1 MATAPDLLQALS
13 RAYALCE
20 THSGGDPELMEAFE
34 DLREIH
40 GSMGWQV
47 LRVGADE
54 FTVLDETVP
63 VVGGDL
69 AHFRDALEGALIL
82 EIRLQDVLEPE
93 VLEDIFRR
101 IHPSAVQGP
110 VSSPERFRGLEE
122 AVGLSFKESSSP
134 LRGMAGSIQDLFDS
148 REDGGAE
155 DVPEQSPDPVVSET
169 GAPPADM
176 PPDVDPPS
184 GPQLLPELEEKVQ
197 AFFSAGP
204 GEKAGLGEAILA
216 TAARLKEERAMAS
229 VANLVE
235 TLATPRGESADLD
248 ALELASQIINPAIA
262 SHLVIRL
269 GEARD
274 EEERAHMIRL
284 SSGLGREMALALADA
299 LGESRDR
306 YQRRSYMDA
315 MLAHG
320 LLALEMAKGMVE
332 DPRWFV
338 VRNGVSLMGEIGGES
353 VVSDLTGSLANQD
366 SRVRRETVLALAK
379 LGGSDAEQLLLGM
392 LDDQE
397 ADVRAMACR
406 AVGILVV
413 EKGLKPLMKILE
425 EDQDEDVQVECLQA
439 LGKIG
444 DPGAVLL
451 IEKRAVGGLFSRPN
465 KEIRVAAYR
474 ALAGIGTPHAMSL
487 LEKAATDSDA
497 NVRTVVQ
504 ALLD

>member
-1 MATAPDLLQALS
+1 M
-13 RAYALCE
+13 
-20 THSGGDPELMEAFE
+20 MEAFE

-47 LRVGADE
+47 LRVGAGE

-134 LRGMAGSIQDLFDS
+134 LRGMAGSIQDLFDP

-155 DVPEQSPDPVVSET
+155 DVPEQSPEPTASEVDAPPAA
-169 GAPPADM
+169 APPADTPSADT
-176 PPDVDPPS
+176 PPDVATPP
-184 GPQLLPELEEKVQ
+184 GPQLLPDLEEKVQ
-197 AFFSAGP
+197 GFFSAAP
-204 GEKAGLGEAILA
+204 GERAELGEAILA
-216 TAARLKEERAMAS
+216 VAASLKEERAMAS
-229 VANLVE
+229 VAHLVE
-235 TLATPRGESADLD
+235 ALATPRGEGPDSE
-248 ALELASQIINPAIA
+248 ALELASQIITPAIA

-269 GEARD
+269 GEMRD

-299 LGESRDR
+299 LGEARDR
-306 YQRRSYMDA
+306 YQRRSFMDA

-320 LLALEMAKGMVE
+320 PLALEVAKGMVE

-353 VVSDLTGSLANQD
+353 AVSDLTGTLANQD

-392 LDDQE
+392 LD
-397 ADVRAMACR
+397 
-406 AVGILVV
+406 
-413 EKGLKPLMKILE
+413 EKALKPLMKILE
-425 EDQDEDVQVECLQA
+425 DDQDEDVQVECLQA
-439 LGKIG
+439 LGKIE

-451 IEKRAVGGLFSRPN
+451 IEKRAVGSLFSRPS

-487 LEKAATDSDA
+487 LEKAATDSDVA
-497 NVRTVVQ
+497 VRTVVQ

>member
-1 MATAPDLLQALS
+1 
-13 RAYALCE
+13 
-20 THSGGDPELMEAFE
+20 LMEAFE

-47 LRVGADE
+47 LRVGAGE

-69 AHFRDALEGALIL
+69 AHFRDALEDALIL
-82 EIRLQDVLEPE
+82 EVRLQDVLEPE

-134 LRGMAGSIQDLFDS
+134 LRGMAGSIQDLFDP

-155 DVPEQSPDPVVSET
+155 DVPEQTPDPVASEADAPSAD
-169 GAPPADM
+169 APPSDL
-176 PPDVDPPS
+176 PSDVAPPS

-197 AFFSAGP
+197 AFFSAAP
-204 GEKAGLGEAILA
+204 GEKAGFGEAILA
-216 TAARLKEERAMAS
+216 AAARLKEERAMAS
-229 VANLVE
+229 VAHLVE
-235 TLATPRGESADLD
+235 ALATPRGESPDSE
-248 ALELASQIINPAIA
+248 ALELASQIITPAIA

-269 GEARD
+269 GEMRD

-299 LGESRDR
+299 LGEARDR
-306 YQRRSYMDA
+306 YQRRSFMDA

-320 LLALEMAKGMVE
+320 PLALEVAKGMVE

-353 VVSDLTGSLANQD
+353 AVSDLTGTLANQD

-397 ADVRAMACR
+397 AEVRAMACR
-406 AVGILVV
+406 AVGVLEV
-413 EKGLKPLMKILE
+413 EKAMKPLMKILE
-425 EDQDEDVQVECLQA
+425 DDQDEDVQVECLQA

-451 IEKRAVGGLFSRPN
+451 IEKRAVGSLFSRPS

-487 LEKAATDSDA
+487 LEKAATDSDVA
-497 NVRTVVQ
+497 VRTVVQ